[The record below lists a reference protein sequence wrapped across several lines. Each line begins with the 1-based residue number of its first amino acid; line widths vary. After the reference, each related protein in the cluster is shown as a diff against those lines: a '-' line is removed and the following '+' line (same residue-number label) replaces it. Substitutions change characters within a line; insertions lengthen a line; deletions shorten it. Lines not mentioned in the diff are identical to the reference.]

1 MEGINSVSLSK
12 DSKQRLHRIRSLL
25 CQVPTGQKMLS
36 WLDDQ
41 GINIHIVETMPGC
54 DGMAPKKMPL
64 GMVPFN
70 GGEIYLNAHESDVR
84 LAIVLAHEAR
94 HVWQHD
100 QLANGCNHPFGSG
113 MLSRFVDNPWAYSIM
128 ARFIEA
134 DAASMEYMMIQELIN
149 HTGLDYGVQHMKL
162 GDSVVAGLV
171 KFGLGASDTTPKAV
185 QRKYVFDRFFQN
197 DRCMKYDEHYVQNT
211 VRGALF
217 NIFRG
222 LDRRLTP
229 DVLRR
234 DHALM
239 EQDILKLGRCA
250 WGEQDKVN
258 YLSDTKG
265 GFDMNSHYTGGFS
278 KRLKRRFNALALNP
292 GCRGLNTYVRQ
303 NGKKQ
308 KLIS

>member
-1 MEGINSVSLSK
+1 
-12 DSKQRLHRIRSLL
+12 
-25 CQVPTGQKMLS
+25 
-36 WLDDQ
+36 
-41 GINIHIVETMPGC
+41 
-54 DGMAPKKMPL
+54 
-64 GMVPFN
+64 
-70 GGEIYLNAHESDVR
+70 
-84 LAIVLAHEAR
+84 
-94 HVWQHD
+94 
-100 QLANGCNHPFGSG
+100 QLAKGDGHPFGGG

-134 DAASMEYMMIQELIN
+134 DAASMEYMLIQELIGQ
-149 HTGLDYGVQHMKL
+149 TGLDHGVQRMKL

-171 KFGLGASDTTPKAV
+171 KFGLGASDTTPKAA

-197 DRCMKYDEHYVQNT
+197 DRCTKYDEHYVQNT

-217 NIFRG
+217 NVFRG

-239 EQDILKLGRCA
+239 EQDILMLGRCA
-250 WGEQDKVN
+250 WGEQDGDN
-258 YLSDTKG
+258 YLTDPQG
-265 GFDMNSHYTGGFS
+265 GFDMNAHYTSGFS

-303 NGKKQ
+303 NGQKQ
-308 KLIS
+308 KLISR